1 MNLARLLMFELL
13 RFSRAQTYG
22 VRVNAGKKPMR
33 IQRASRYLAR
43 VSGLQSLNA
52 LLCAGLVLSALNV
65 GASSDELDPAPIIQG
80 ERASTLNESP
90 ASGELNPQRWPI
102 AAPVEVQ
109 INVLTQ
115 RADQLTEA
123 PDFEAA
129 QDALINALY
138 LIHREEGVTT
148 PNQAPIIQRLRDL
161 ALAQFDYRRADQ
173 FEHLTHFLAK
183 RQSIGDYDSDQALY
197 DWYLNTG
204 QYQRARS
211 LLKDMADLVS
221 QQDEARRQAQTL
233 AEADL
238 SRFMGRCCQSD
249 ELTGVLETLTAK
261 QSVDLVGL
269 TRKTLEATLLES
281 GRLSESE
288 LNHLSQRLPDTEAY
302 LIPGLRQ
309 VTFLEEESIRSRILE
324 QQLRMRYGR
333 AQSMFDD
340 LEDDS
345 QAPLFF
351 IVPLPGTLSVMIED
365 RTGFSAGVEFANDLV
380 GEPILFPKRKIK
392 DHLPARYQRDANLAE
407 LSVTMTMT
415 ITPTGKVEDLAFE
428 SGTPGQIRRFFVDV
442 MKRTRFTPAIQDGQ
456 RISSSISLTQTFK
469 TANDQAELEEEATT
483 ESETNASNEPPP
495 AGKDSMS
502 EISPSAASNPP

>member
-1 MNLARLLMFELL
+1 MNLARLLMFEIL
-13 RFSRAQTYG
+13 RFSRASTYG
-22 VRVNAGKKPMR
+22 MRANAGKKPMR
-33 IQRASRYLAR
+33 TQRASRLIALA
-43 VSGLQSLNA
+43 SELQPLKA
-52 LLCAGLVLSALNV
+52 LLCAGLALSALNV
-65 GASSDELDPAPIIQG
+65 GASSDELDPAPFILG
-80 ERASTLNESP
+80 ERASTLNANP
-90 ASGELNPQRWPI
+90 ALGELNPQRWPI
-102 AAPVEVQ
+102 ASSVEVQ
-109 INVLTQ
+109 INALTQ

-129 QDALINALY
+129 EDALINALY

-148 PNQAPIIQRLRDL
+148 PNQAPIIQRLKDL

-183 RQSIGDYDSDQALY
+183 RQSIGDLDSDHALY

-221 QQDEARRQAQTL
+221 PQDDARRQAQTL

-249 ELTGVLETLTAK
+249 ELTEVLDQITAA
-261 QSVDLVGL
+261 QSVDWVGL

-281 GRLSESE
+281 SRPSESRLDHLSE
-288 LNHLSQRLPDTEAY
+288 RLPDAEAY

-309 VTFLEEESIRSRILE
+309 VTFLEDESIRSRILE

-340 LEDDS
+340 LEEDS

-351 IVPLPGTLSVMIED
+351 IVPLPGTLPVMIED
-365 RTGFSAGVEFANDLV
+365 RTGISAGVAFANDLV
-380 GEPILFPKRKIK
+380 GEPMLFPKRKIT
-392 DHLPARYQRDANLAE
+392 DHLPARYRSDANLAE
-407 LSVTMTMT
+407 LAVTMTMT
-415 ITPTGKVEDLAFE
+415 ITPTGKVADLAFE
-428 SGTPGQIRRFFVDV
+428 PGTPGQIRRFFVDV
-442 MKRTRFTPAIQDGQ
+442 MKRARFTPAIQDGQ
-456 RISSSISLTQTFK
+456 RISSSITFTQTFK
-469 TANDQAELEEEATT
+469 TANDQAALEEESMTEPETSADGDPLA
-483 ESETNASNEPPP
+483 ESE
-495 AGKDSMS
+495 DSML
-502 EISPSAASNPP
+502 ENSAGNRP